1 MLVLA
6 IGDFHVPERAVGL
19 PEKFKRLLQPRG
31 KIQQV
36 LCTGNVSSSPSSME
50 FLKSISSDFQ
60 MVNGDHDKNLWLPLS
75 LVFKYGKLK
84 VGLISG
90 FEVVP
95 KSDPLSLLAQA
106 RMMDVDILIYGS
118 THKVEAYTLDGKFFI
133 NPGSATGAFNSDSM
147 DADDVDIIEGIIKES
162 IDAKKVESHENEKTG
177 ESESESTNKTGDDV
191 QDSKTVENEDTG
203 EIDKDEKAEGDPESL
218 KTSSEKSLEEDEK
231 EQEVDKANDKKEGVN
246 EDTHENPNEEKDK
259 GEKKQKDLNDSEEAD
274 EKLDT
279 SEIEPYMDPIPSF
292 CLLDLQDATCTLYLY
307 TLIDGDV
314 KVDKLVYKKEE
325 VS

>member
-36 LCTGNVSSSPSSME
+36 LCTGNVSNSPSSME
-50 FLKSISSDFQ
+50 FLKSISPDFQ
-60 MVNGDHDKNLWLPLS
+60 MVKGDHDRNLWLPLS
-75 LVFKYGKLK
+75 LMFKYGKLK

-147 DADDVDIIEGIIKES
+147 DADDVEIIEGIVKQKNEV
-162 IDAKKVESHENEKTG
+162 KKTEEVKKDVEETDNKP
-177 ESESESTNKTGDDV
+177 ESTDTNN
-191 QDSKTVENEDTG
+191 VEVKPEDG
-203 EIDKDEKAEGDPESL
+203 ETTEKSDKQEVDKDNDEKADDGAGETPLDDEKHQEGSKEDENN
-218 KTSSEKSLEEDEK
+218 EKAEEKKQEK
-231 EQEVDKANDKKEGVN
+231 EQENPS
-246 EDTHENPNEEKDK
+246 DT
-259 GEKKQKDLNDSEEAD
+259 EEAD
-274 EKLDT
+274 KKLDT
-279 SEIEPYMDPIPSF
+279 TEIEPYMDPIPSF
-292 CLLDLQDATCTLYLY
+292 CLLDLQGVTCTLYLY

-325 VS
+325 SA